1 LKKIKLLSFIKR
13 IVEDGTDDSYTL
25 LSLDKPID
33 ASLTMQKSM
42 QEIIHV
48 QHNTCKHSFKI
59 TLDAFIKSNKSCKI
73 CLPTKMCAITDR
85 NTVINNSQHNSQ
97 AI

>member
-13 IVEDGTDDSYTL
+13 IVEDGTDYSYTL

-33 ASLTMQKSM
+33 ASLALQKSM

-48 QHNTCKHSFKI
+48 QHNTCNHSFKI
-59 TLDAFIKSNKSCKI
+59 TLDAFIKSNKSCKT
-73 CLPTKMCAITDR
+73 CLSTKVCAISDG
-85 NTVINNSQHNSQ
+85 NTVINNSQHNTQ